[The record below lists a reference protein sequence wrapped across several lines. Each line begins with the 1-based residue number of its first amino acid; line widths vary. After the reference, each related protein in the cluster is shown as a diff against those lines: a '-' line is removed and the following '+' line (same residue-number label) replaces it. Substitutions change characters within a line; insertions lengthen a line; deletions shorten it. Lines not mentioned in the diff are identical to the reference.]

1 MLLQKLELWIHLT
14 KSHGIIR
21 RYFVVN
27 GFDGA
32 LTMLGLI
39 TGFYL
44 SDQAALGVVI
54 SACLGAAIAL
64 GISGFSSAYL
74 SESAE
79 RRKAL
84 AELES
89 AMVDDLSSSAHAYAA
104 RGIPLLIALVN
115 GSAPLLMSLLIITPL
130 GLAKNGFDLVIN
142 PLLAAI
148 TCAFICIFGLGA
160 FLGNIGG
167 TNWLISGIKT
177 TTIALGTV
185 ALILLIEQ

>member
-1 MLLQKLELWIHLT
+1 MLLQKLELWLHLT
-14 KSHGIIR
+14 KSHDIIR

-44 SDQAALGVVI
+44 SGQAALNVVI

-64 GISGFSSAYL
+64 GISGLTSAYL

-84 AELES
+84 ADLEQ
-89 AMVDDLSSSAHAYAA
+89 AMLHDLSESAHAYAA

-115 GSAPLLMSLLIITPL
+115 GAAPLLMSLLIITPL
-130 GLAKNGFDLVIN
+130 ALAKSGIN
-142 PLLAAI
+142 LAMDPLLAAI
-148 TCAFICIFGLGA
+148 ACAFICIFGLGA

-167 TNWLISGIKT
+167 TSWLLSGLKT
-177 TTIALGTV
+177 AAIALITV
-185 ALILLIEQ
+185 ALIMLIE